1 MSFEPKRIS
10 ELASLA
16 SVASGDFF
24 VVVDVSDTAAG
35 TTKKV
40 TLADFATS
48 VITAG
53 NITAQGNTFNGAGQ
67 LVQLNGSSELPA
79 VSGVALTNL
88 NASNLGSG
96 TVADARLSANVTVQ
110 GNTFNGASQLVR
122 LDSST
127 RLPAVNGS
135 QITNL
140 NADQLLSGTIPDV
153 RLSSQVTMQTN
164 TFNVAGAL
172 VQLDGSGNL
181 PAVGGTALT
190 SLNASALLSGSIPD
204 ARLSANVVLR
214 TATVLTVN
222 TAGIR
227 PLATADAGNLIVVGH
242 STGTVTIL
250 CPNNPQFPVGMS
262 TKVFCNTAQ
271 DVDISADTTVTVY
284 YVDNS
289 GAAASIAPSGT
300 LNLSAVR
307 GRVITI
313 TCVATN
319 TYLIEG
325 ALL

>member
-1 MSFEPKRIS
+1 MSFAAKRIS
-10 ELASLA
+10 ELTSLA
-16 SVASGDFF
+16 SVVSGDFF

-40 TLADFATS
+40 TLADLT
-48 VITAG
+48 TA
-53 NITAQGNTFNGAGQ
+53 ISS
-67 LVQLNGSSELPA
+67 LIDGST
-79 VSGVALTNL
+79 LTNL
-88 NASNLGSG
+88 NASNLSSG
-96 TVADARLSANVTVQ
+96 TVNDARLSSNVTLQ

-140 NADQLLSGTIPDV
+140 NAGQLLSGTIPDA

-172 VQLDGSGNL
+172 VQLNGSSELPVCSGVNL
-181 PAVGGTALT
+181 TN
-190 SLNASALLSGSIPD
+190 LNASNLGSGTVPD
-204 ARLSANVVLR
+204 ARLGANVVLR
-214 TATVLTVN
+214 TATVLAVN

-227 PLATADAGNLIVVGH
+227 PLATADASNLIVVGH

-250 CPNNPQFPVGMS
+250 CTNNPQFPVGMS
-262 TKVFCNTAQ
+262 TKVFCNTTQ
-271 DVDISADTTVTVY
+271 NVDVSADTAVTVY
-284 YVDNS
+284 YIS
-289 GAAASIAPSGT
+289 SIGGAASIVPSGT

-325 ALL
+325 DLL

>member
-1 MSFEPKRIS
+1 MSFAAKRIS
-10 ELASLA
+10 ELTSLA
-16 SVASGDFF
+16 SVDTGDFF

-53 NITAQGNTFNGAGQ
+53 NITAQGNTFNGANQ
-67 LVQLNGSSELPA
+67 LVQLDG
-79 VSGVALTNL
+79 
-88 NASNLGSG
+88 
-96 TVADARLSANVTVQ
+96 
-110 GNTFNGASQLVR
+110 
-122 LDSST
+122 ST

-140 NADQLLSGTIPDV
+140 NASQLLTGTIPDA

-172 VQLDGSGNL
+172 VQLNGSSELPVCSGVNL
-181 PAVGGTALT
+181 TN
-190 SLNASALLSGSIPD
+190 LNASNLNSGTIPD
-204 ARLSANVVLR
+204 ARLGANVVLR

-222 TAGIR
+222 TAGLR
-227 PLATADAGNLIVVGH
+227 PLATADASNLIVVSH

-250 CPNNPQFPVGMS
+250 CTNNPQFPVGMS

-271 DVDISADTTVTVY
+271 DVDISADTAVTVY
-284 YVDNS
+284 YIS
-289 GAAASIAPSGT
+289 SIGGAASIVPSGT

-325 ALL
+325 DLL

>member
-1 MSFEPKRIS
+1 MSFAAKRIS
-10 ELASLA
+10 ELTSLA
-16 SVASGDFF
+16 SVDTGDFF

-53 NITAQGNTFNGAGQ
+53 NITAQGNTFNGANQ
-67 LVQLNGSSELPA
+67 LVQLDSSTRLPA
-79 VSGVALTNL
+79 VNGSQLTNL
-88 NASNLGSG
+88 NASSLSSG
-96 TVADARLSANVTVQ
+96 TVNDARLSSNVTVQ
-110 GNTFNGASQLVR
+110 GNTFNGANQLVQ

-140 NADQLLSGTIPDV
+140 NASQLLTGTIPDA

-172 VQLDGSGNL
+172 VQLNGSLELPVCSGVNL
-181 PAVGGTALT
+181 TN
-190 SLNASALLSGSIPD
+190 LNASNLSSGTIPD
-204 ARLSANVVLR
+204 ARLGTNVVLR

-227 PLATADAGNLIVVGH
+227 PLATADASNLIVVGH
-242 STGTVTIL
+242 SAGTVTIL
-250 CPNNPQFPVGMS
+250 CTNNPQFPVGMS

-271 DVDISADTTVTVY
+271 DVDISADTAVTVY
-284 YVDNS
+284 YIS
-289 GAAASIAPSGT
+289 SIGGAASIVPSGT
-300 LNLSAVR
+300 LNLSAAR

-325 ALL
+325 DLL